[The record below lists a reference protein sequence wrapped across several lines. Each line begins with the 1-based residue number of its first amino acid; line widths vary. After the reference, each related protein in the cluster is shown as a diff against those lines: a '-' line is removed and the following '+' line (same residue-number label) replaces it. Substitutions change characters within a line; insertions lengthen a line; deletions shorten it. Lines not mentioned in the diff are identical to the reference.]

1 MKPPLIQQPLLLQQK
16 TTFEKN
22 DVFPFITVAVQ
33 TDMSIVSKSALEEKW
48 SQLVERA
55 EAAFHAV
62 TGIPDYM
69 FVPAINK
76 LKNIISTLHYN
87 MHTKSIVVF
96 LSPFVEKVYYL
107 NFLITEK
114 VSVGELLRMRNLV
127 SNKKEERNYLVLL
140 LENEQSS
147 IYHGEGEL
155 LKMITYNSV
164 EHIKS
169 ASGNTKDKF
178 FLHVDNV
185 LSHVLRTHP
194 LPLIAIGTETALS
207 DFKLVSKNTSDVT
220 LCIHSNHSH
229 LDAKNSCAVK
239 ELVKPVL
246 NEWETHKE
254 NYLKTNLDKAL
265 CHKKA
270 ETGIADV
277 YKAVKAKRGK
287 LLIVERDFY
296 YPLRFTDSNGLRNK
310 SIVSSDGSLLISDAV
325 EDIIERL
332 VSNGAKVEFVNS
344 NVLQNYEHIALMM

>member
-1 MKPPLIQQPLLLQQK
+1 MNPLLIQQNTPVK
-16 TTFEKN
+16 KN
-22 DVFPFITVAVQ
+22 HAFPFITIALQ
-33 TDMSIVSKSALEEKW
+33 TDLSIVSKSALEEKW
-48 SQLVERA
+48 SQAVARA

-69 FVPAINK
+69 LVPAVNK
-76 LKNIISTLHYN
+76 LKNIISALHYN
-87 MHTKSIVVF
+87 THTKSIVVF

-107 NFLITEK
+107 SFLINEK
-114 VSVGELLRMRNLV
+114 VSVGEPLRMRDLV
-127 SNKKEERNYLVLL
+127 TNKKEEQKYLVLL
-140 LENEQSS
+140 LEHEQSS

-155 LKMITYNSV
+155 LKTITYNSA

-169 ASGNTKDKF
+169 ASGNAKDKF

-185 LSHVLRTHP
+185 LTHVLRTHH
-194 LPLIAIGTETALS
+194 LPLIAIGTETVLS
-207 DFKLVSKNTSDVT
+207 DFKLVSKNTDDVT
-220 LCIHSNHSH
+220 HCIHFNHSH
-229 LDAKNSCAVK
+229 PDAKNSCAVK
-239 ELVKPVL
+239 QLVMPVL
-246 NEWETHKE
+246 NEWEKHKE

-296 YPLRFTDSNGLRNK
+296 YPLRFTDSSGVVNT
-310 SIVSSDGSLLISDAV
+310 SVVSSDGSLLISDAV

-332 VSNGAKVEFVNS
+332 ASNGGKVEFVDN
-344 NVLQNYEHIALMM
+344 NVLHDYEHIALMM